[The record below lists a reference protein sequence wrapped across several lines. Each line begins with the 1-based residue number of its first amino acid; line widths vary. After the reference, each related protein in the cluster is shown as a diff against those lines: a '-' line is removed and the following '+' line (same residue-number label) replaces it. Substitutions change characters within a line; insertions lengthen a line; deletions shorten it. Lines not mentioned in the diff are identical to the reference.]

1 MSKNFTAKTS
11 PKWILWSIISAVLV
25 LVSIIVMAVA
35 GANKSVEMK
44 SSSTLTVSV
53 TLSNTFYE
61 DQKENFEQVAEKAIA
76 DAKLEAI
83 DSYAADKS
91 LQLHELVYVFEK
103 DTDLT
108 AVKDSLQLA
117 YDAMDKQAGCTISVM
132 ANNNEMLETVAGGD
146 SKYLVSAGIACVVA
160 AVFAFAYVAIRFNLW
175 NGIVTF
181 VAAIASAALTSA
193 VILLARIPV
202 AASTVYTIMISML
215 LAIVVS
221 VLFAAKNS
229 KAEKD
234 NGALTD
240 AEALSETVPVCDAV
254 KLGGMMAIVAIAV
267 GVIGAFTTVNFVWFA
282 VATLVGVIA
291 AMYASIILAP
301 SVFLALRGVFANLQA
316 ARSRYDYKKGKKAKK
331 AEKAVE
337 ETAESAE

>member
-35 GANKSVEMK
+35 GANKAVEMK

-76 DAKLEAI
+76 DAKLKTI

-108 AVKDSLQLA
+108 AVKDSLQAA

-146 SKYLVSAGIACVVA
+146 SKYLVRAGIACVVA
-160 AVFAFAYVAIRFNLW
+160 AVFAFAYVTIRFNLW

-254 KLGGMMAIVAIAV
+254 KLGGMMAIVTVAV

-282 VATLVGVIA
+282 VAALVGVIA